1 MPLLKLSNW
10 HRQQGTDFAQPR
22 AKEEHGVRLVRTS
35 RSKSATA
42 HKSAGLDSSTSS
54 TASSCSGDDGSSPP
68 MLTLSVGIAP
78 PRKSCLTVWTFA
90 ESLGDADQ
98 FNGTMSHCNAVVRRK
113 PKSVTWSQTIQV
125 QHYTTILGDHP
136 CTSRGPPISL
146 GLPVGRPMNK
156 NMAPLGTTTPTAS
169 TLELLIPAD
178 VRERI
183 LIKGGLLAF
192 GVAKHG
198 VPDPAHQVGALR
210 KCETDFV
217 GSIGQDHS
225 KSQQETI
232 IFSLATSLLM
242 PPKDRDLVV

>member
-10 HRQQGTDFAQPR
+10 QRQQGTDFAQPR

-78 PRKSCLTVWTFA
+78 PRKSCLTVWTLA

-98 FNGTMSHCNAVVRRK
+98 VNGTISHCNAVVRRK

-146 GLPVGRPMNK
+146 GLPVGPPMNVC
-156 NMAPLGTTTPTAS
+156 MAPLGTTTPTVS
-169 TLELLIPAD
+169 TLDLLIPAD

-183 LIKGGLLAF
+183 LMKAGYSHSELQNMEFMVLRIKLARREN
-192 GVAKHG
+192 AKQTLWE
-198 VPDPAHQVGALR
+198 VLAKTTAKV
-210 KCETDFV
+210 
-217 GSIGQDHS
+217 S
-225 KSQQETI
+225 KRLSYSPSQPV
-232 IFSLATSLLM
+232 S
-242 PPKDRDLVV
+242 